1 MTVQKHRTGRIE
13 AVRYADEVLKRR
25 SSGESLAWIYSDL
38 AERKDVAVS
47 YSAFTRWVKK
57 LELGKLQVAGQTR
70 QSHNCADPDSSIT
83 GRAIG
88 EAHTDVPSAHTGGKA
103 KRYGRVTGSQEH
115 PYGGSQQPMHQHPKH
130 ARLGVPI
137 LPAPNSD
144 PDCDALFG
152 SEE

>member
-1 MTVQKHRTGRIE
+1 MTAQKHRTGRIE
-13 AVRYADEVLKRR
+13 AVRYADEVLERR
-25 SSGESLAWIYSDL
+25 SAGESLAWIYSDL
-38 AERKDVAVS
+38 AERRAVAVS

-57 LELGKLQVAGQTR
+57 LELGKLQSTNQPRVR
-70 QSHNCADPDSSIT
+70 RNSVEPDSSDADRT
-83 GRAIG
+83 MGGVNAPVSSAESGG
-88 EAHTDVPSAHTGGKA
+88 ETTHDARPAGLQSPASGGP
-103 KRYGRVTGSQEH
+103 RRPVQ
-115 PYGGSQQPMHQHPKH
+115 QHPKH

>member
-1 MTVQKHRTGRIE
+1 MAAQRHRTGRIE

-25 SSGESLAWIYSDL
+25 SEGESLAWIYSDL
-38 AERKDVAVS
+38 AERGDVAVS

-57 LELGKLQVAGQTR
+57 LELGKLQLPGKLPLGINSFEPVSPIA
-70 QSHNCADPDSSIT
+70 N
-83 GRAIG
+83 RAFG
-88 EAHTDVPSAHTGGKA
+88 EAPAPMSPAGSGGETKRNPSP
-103 KRYGRVTGSQEH
+103 TGSQE
-115 PYGGSQQPMHQHPKH
+115 PARGGSRHPVQQHPRH